1 MSGGEQEA
9 SRDDDKAIF
18 GVKQVLSEDFLSS
31 LLVNWDLSPINSMKV
46 FETSD
51 YWCSGNVVFIET
63 QAEKYVLKRMTAQHT
78 LKSEYALLAALY
90 AHGVPVAVP
99 KLTRQGEPCARQGE
113 AYFCL
118 SPYLAG
124 MAISDHYSAGSEER
138 ARRFGMAIAQLHIGL
153 QQCENLVMVS
163 EMDLLHAVTAASQV
177 VRALGEDHAAE
188 TIQTVLLDLNNG
200 LAAINQE
207 LPVQLIHR
215 DAHPANMLFLDE
227 HLSGWLDFE
236 LIVRGPRL
244 FDLCYCGTSLLMNGM
259 DDPVKRDQWP
269 ILLKAL
275 VEGYTTLNPLTM
287 VERSALWHVLLS
299 IEVIFTAYDHNI
311 KDEKG
316 LTQNLAALLLIYENR
331 ERLISQIWG

>member
-1 MSGGEQEA
+1 
-9 SRDDDKAIF
+9 
-18 GVKQVLSEDFLSS
+18 
-31 LLVNWDLSPINSMKV
+31 MKV

-51 YWCSGNVVFIET
+51 YRCSGNVVFIQT
-63 QAEKYVLKRMTAQHT
+63 QAEKYVLKRMTEHRK
-78 LKSEYALLAALY
+78 LKSEYALLAALH

-99 KLTRQGEPCARQGE
+99 MLTRSGEPFARQGDE
-113 AYFCL
+113 VFSL

-124 MAISDHYSAGSEER
+124 VAITDHFSAGAEER

-153 QQCENLVMVS
+153 QQCENLVTAS

-177 VRALGEDHAAE
+177 VCALGEDHAAE

-236 LIVRGPRL
+236 LFVRGPRL

-259 DDPVKRDQWP
+259 DDPVKQYQWP

-275 VEGYTTLNPLTM
+275 VEGYASLNPLTL

-299 IEVIFTAYDHNI
+299 IEVIFTAYNHNI

-316 LTQNLAALLLIYENR
+316 LTQNLAALLWIYENR
-331 ERLISQIWG
+331 ERLISQIRG